1 MELGPKQWEPVVPF
15 YLFFN
20 VMLWI
25 LLVLNIYWFA
35 VSIHHFAK
43 IEIENFVTDLFV
55 SVLSLQFDKWLHVNV
70 AVYSQLHMESS
81 NR

>member
-35 VSIHHFAK
+35 VSIHFAQKKNSK
-43 IEIENFVTDLFV
+43 IDNLVADL
-55 SVLSLQFDKWLHVNV
+55 L
-70 AVYSQLHMESS
+70 
-81 NR
+81 

>member
-35 VSIHHFAK
+35 VSIHFAPKKKSK
-43 IEIENFVTDLFV
+43 IDNLVADFFKVFCITIRQMA
-55 SVLSLQFDKWLHVNV
+55 SCKCYSL
-70 AVYSQLHMESS
+70 
-81 NR
+81 

>member
-35 VSIHHFAK
+35 VSIHFAQKKSK
-43 IEIENFVTDLFV
+43 IDNFVTDLF
-55 SVLSLQFDKWLHVNV
+55 LQVFLYYN
-70 AVYSQLHMESS
+70 STNGFM
-81 NR
+81 